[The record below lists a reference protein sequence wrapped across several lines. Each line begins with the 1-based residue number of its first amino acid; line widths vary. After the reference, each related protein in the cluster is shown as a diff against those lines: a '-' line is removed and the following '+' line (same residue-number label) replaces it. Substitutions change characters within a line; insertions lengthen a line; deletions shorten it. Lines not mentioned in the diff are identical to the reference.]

1 MNKSTYIYKQKTI
14 GQKKAQSM
22 VEFALI
28 LPILLLL
35 IFGILEYGRLFFA
48 WISIEN
54 AARVGARY
62 ASTGNYEI
70 TFCPDLDG
78 GGEADKCDGAMKDE
92 EIDVARILSIKDET
106 DGLLFGNPIIQSAI
120 DSQSS
125 FFHITVCSQNQGLN
139 TFTPPKMG
147 GTIYS
152 GCTKISDGTPAEHPG
167 VPGERVI
174 VSVDYNFP
182 FIVPFFKDVQD
193 YFHLGSYKEATVEQF
208 RVSRVVNVPPTITI
222 PTVPTST
229 PLPTATPD
237 CSGLR
242 VSDVYIY
249 RDRIRA
255 SVENNGSFDMP
266 LTNASFTWSSVGGST
281 PKVDWSV
288 WNGQRF
294 YNGDDADS
302 PTNTTCT
309 GNKCDFPGGQTY
321 LWESRFKNAGNPIFG
336 IYDIE
341 FTFANYCTLSGNTAI
356 IPTPTPDCDL
366 LEVTNVYF
374 KNDDFRVQVK
384 NNNPIDVP
392 LTNVELNW
400 PQQPSNAI
408 INFFKWNGNT
418 HYNGNTSASPYSADC
433 TGDGCAFGAFKEW
446 TWYVDFNNL
455 FENRTTGLHEAVLT
469 FGDICPI
476 PVSLGPNCNEISISN
491 DLAFINGNTLQMSVR
506 NDNDIPLRLDSAR
519 ITWPNLDYSITG
531 ISQAIWNS
539 SDGWQSYTGDLDGSY
554 TSPEIFT
561 DSFIFEANDTYQWQ
575 TTFDNP
581 NPAPMYGEFGV
592 ELSFDNTCIVQD
604 TVIAPTPDCNL
615 LSINNFR
622 VASSSNHSDDD
633 NVRAEIRN
641 DNPMAMTLTGTS
653 FSWENPYGQ
662 GIDWMSLGG
671 TRYYNGNS
679 YNSPTIVSDSSVVLP
694 ANTAYTWDTD
704 FTGWEYPLYGAYG
717 LSLDFESGIYKCEIS
732 DLMEQGSPTPT
743 FTPTITRT
751 PSNTPS
757 PTQTFTPSPTPDCD
771 DIVAGPVYISG
782 NDNLRMNVTNNNPQP
797 IQLTF
802 TSFTWA
808 NFYGNGVDWLK
819 FGGSNYYNGNDY
831 TSPTTVTSSIWLP
844 AGSTYTWDAEFTSYN
859 YPLYGP
865 FDVELT
871 FEQDARC
878 SVSGSYSRNT
888 PTHTTTPTNT
898 STPTKTLTPT
908 KTNTPT
914 NTPIATQTFTAT
926 NTPIVTPTHTPSPT
940 ATQDFD

>member
-1 MNKSTYIYKQKTI
+1 MNKPAYIHKRKTL

-62 ASTGNYEI
+62 ASTGNYDI
-70 TFCPDLDG
+70 VHCPDLNGDG
-78 GGEADKCDGAMKDE
+78 LFCEGSAKDA
-92 EIDVARILSIKDET
+92 EIDQARIASIKDEA
-106 DGLLFGNPIIQSAI
+106 DGLLFGNPIVQAAI
-120 DSQSS
+120 NSQSS
-125 FFHITVCSQNQGLN
+125 YFNITVCSDNQGN
-139 TFTPPKMG
+139 NIFTPPKMG

-152 GCTKISDGTPAEHPG
+152 GCTRQSDGASEEHPG
-167 VPGERVI
+167 IPGDRVI

-182 FIVPFFKDVQD
+182 FVVPFFEDIQE

-229 PLPTATPD
+229 PMPTATPD

-242 VSDVYIY
+242 VDSVYISG
-249 RDRIRA
+249 DRIRA

-266 LTNASFTWSSVGGST
+266 LTSASFTWSNVGGSS

-294 YNGDDADS
+294 YNGDDTDS
-302 PTNTTCT
+302 PTDATCI
-309 GNKCDFPGGQTY
+309 GSKCDFPGGQTY

-336 IYDIE
+336 IYDLE
-341 FTFANYCTLSGNTAI
+341 LTFANYCTITGNTVI
-356 IPTPTPDCDL
+356 IPTPTPDCNL
-366 LEVTNVYF
+366 IEVRKVALN
-374 KNDDFRVQVK
+374 KDDFYVDIR

-392 LTNVELNW
+392 LTSSRLTW
-400 PQQPSNAI
+400 PQEPANALI
-408 INFFKWNGNT
+408 DFFKWYRTKYYGGNT
-418 HYNGNTSASPYSADC
+418 GLSPYSADC
-433 TGDGCAFGAFKEW
+433 TGIDCTFPAFKQRRW
-446 TWYVDFNNL
+446 SVDFKNL
-455 FENRTTGLHEAVLT
+455 FNNRATGNHEAVLT
-469 FGDICPI
+469 FGGICDI
-476 PVSLGPNCNEISISN
+476 PVTIGPNCNDISVSN
-491 DLAFINGNTLQMSVR
+491 ALTFINGNTLQMSVR
-506 NDNDIPLRLDSAR
+506 NDNAIPLRLDSAK
-519 ITWPNLDYSITG
+519 ITWPHSDYTISS
-531 ISQAIWNS
+531 ISQRIWNNS
-539 SDGWQSYTGDLDGSY
+539 NGWQDYTGDTDGTY
-554 TSPEIFT
+554 TSPSTFT
-561 DSFIFEANDTYQWQ
+561 DSFIFEKNENHQWE
-575 TTFDNP
+575 TTFNNP
-581 NPAPMYGEFGV
+581 DPSPMYGEYEV
-592 ELSFDNTCIVQD
+592 ELSFDNTCVVSD

-622 VASSSNHSDDD
+622 VAATSGGDGD
-633 NVRAEIRN
+633 NIKAEVRN
-641 DNPMAMTLTGTS
+641 DNPMPMTLTGTS
-653 FSWENPYGQ
+653 FTWQNPYGQ
-662 GIDWMSLGG
+662 GIDWFKFGG
-671 TRYYNGNS
+671 TTYYSGNS
-679 YNSPTIVSDSSVVLP
+679 YNSPTTVSDSSVVLP
-694 ANTAYTWDTD
+694 ANTSFTWDTD
-704 FTGWEYPLYGAYG
+704 FTGWQYPLYGAYG
-717 LSLDFESGIYKCEIS
+717 LALEFESGIYKCEIS

-751 PSNTPS
+751 PSNTPT

-771 DIVAGPVYISG
+771 DIVAGPVYVSR
-782 NDNLRMNVTNNNPQP
+782 DNVRMKVTNNNPQP

-802 TSFTWA
+802 TTFNWS
-808 NFYGNGVDWLK
+808 NFYGNGIDWLK
-819 FGGSNYYNGNDY
+819 FGGSTYYGGNDY
-831 TSPTTVTSSIWLP
+831 TSPTTATSSIWLP

-859 YPLYGP
+859 HPLYGP

-878 SVSGSYSRNT
+878 SVSGSYSKNT

-898 STPTKTLTPT
+898 ATPTNTLTPT
-908 KTNTPT
+908 KTPIPS
-914 NTPIATQTFTAT
+914 NTPIPTYTNTAT